1 MLDIDL
7 TGMNA
12 IVTGGSRGI
21 GRKISLTLA
30 DCGANVAI
38 LYAFNA
44 EAAREVETEII
55 NKGRKVLILKCNVS
69 NEDDVKKTVDG
80 IYAEFKKIDILIN
93 NAGINKDNLLLRLSS
108 EEWDRVL
115 ETNLKGTFLMTKH
128 VLRYMLK
135 DRFGRIVNISSVVGV
150 TGNIGQANYVSSKAG
165 IIGLTKAIALEYGT
179 RNINT
184 NVIAPGFIDTEMTK
198 SLPEKIKEEFLK
210 RVVNRRV
217 GKPEDVANL
226 VAFLVSPLASYITG
240 ATIIVDGGLSLG

>member
-38 LYAFNA
+38 LYAFNT

-55 NKGRKVLILKCNVS
+55 NKDRKVLILKCNIS

-135 DRFGRIVNISSVVGV
+135 DRFGRIVNISSVVGI

-179 RNINT
+179 KNINA

-226 VAFLVSPLASYITG
+226 VAFLASPLASYITG